1 MLSQF
6 MGFIFLT
13 KTLREGANS
22 LVMLLSRNTMV
33 GPEGSGSVWHVLA
46 CCKEGIKMLGEWER

>member
-6 MGFIFLT
+6 TGFIFLA
-13 KTLREGANS
+13 KTLREGANP

-33 GPEGSGSVWHVLA
+33 GPEGSNSVWHVLA
-46 CCKEGIKMLGEWER
+46 CRKEGIQMLGEWEC

>member
-6 MGFIFLT
+6 MGFIFLA

-22 LVMLLSRNTMV
+22 LVTLLSRNMMV
-33 GPEGSGSVWHVLA
+33 GPEGSRSVWHVLA
-46 CCKEGIKMLGEWER
+46 CRKEGIKMLGEWER